1 MTVNRA
7 HLHGDMSPTPTR
19 LCLLGGVGLLRP
31 GGPVRGRIARR
42 HPLAT
47 LAVLATERAA
57 PVTRDRLAALLW
69 PESDER
75 RARRRLRVT
84 LHALRTGLGPDA
96 VLSVGDALHLDG
108 EALACDLWDFE
119 DAAATAPERAVAHYG
134 GAFLEGFHLGGSVEF
149 ERWATR
155 RRERLRQRYLELL
168 EGLADDARASSGPGA
183 ALEWLRL
190 RAAADPYNEHATR
203 RLVDALEQA
212 GEREAA
218 LHQIDVF
225 ARRLRAELGVEPGS
239 WLASRREAL
248 RRHRAGSAATPVDGA
263 PAATERGAPSARGDS
278 PGPDRASGSDAPREH
293 GASQASTAPEP
304 PRRRP
309 VRPALLGGA
318 AVLAVL
324 VLGRLVSSRHGSA
337 ADTSDGFGGSV
348 AVFPFAYS
356 GGEELAYLSGGMADL
371 LGRKVEGIAGLS
383 AVDPNVLRD
392 RLERAPGDRLRLGE
406 AHAVAEQTGA
416 EAFVVGSVLEAGG
429 ELTLEATLYGRDG
442 EVLGRAS
449 AQGAESEIFG
459 LVDRLTLDLLADR
472 LTLTRSEV
480 AGIAATTTR
489 SVPALRAYLEGES
502 LLRGQR
508 LEEASD
514 RFRRAIAEDSTF
526 ALAYYR
532 LAVVESFRYRLGPAE
547 RAHVLDLAQRALAHS
562 ERLTWRDREVLRG
575 FEAFRRFD
583 LAAAEAHLGAVL
595 DEHPD
600 DVEALYQLGEALLH
614 INRRRG
620 RSPGEAGPLFAR
632 AVALQPDHVFAL
644 RHLVDVALLSH
655 DPVATDTLVDR
666 LEALSPETARPYRFV
681 ARWMIASEDDRERL
695 LAGSTDLGALQRAAE
710 LLARPMRALADS
722 RRVWRRV
729 LELTEDP
736 SGPGWYA
743 GPGRGSPRGRAYDF
757 LAHLDGAAGLW
768 SRASAHLDSAEIAD
782 GPGTHLGGRLA
793 LAFWPFLDVPRERS
807 AELLDEATEL
817 TGYDGRR
824 VDTARVVADQAV
836 ERYVAFVV
844 AHVAARAGDTARYE
858 EALSALEEIG
868 AIADSVFADEFV
880 VYSPTS
886 LERAARAYP
895 AFLAGQWSEVVEILQ
910 APGPRTL
917 PEENRWMLARALDET
932 GRDEEALT
940 WYGSFDGE
948 VDGPRG
954 KLMPP
959 FAPAHYYRGRIREER
974 GEAESAA
981 SHYARFLEVWRDPD
995 PALRPMV
1002 RDAHRRLAGLEGRL

>member
-1 MTVNRA
+1 
-7 HLHGDMSPTPTR
+7 MSPKPTR

-57 PVTRDRLAALLW
+57 PVTRDRLAAILW

-84 LHALRTGLGPDA
+84 LHALRAGLGPDA
-96 VLSVGDALHLDG
+96 VVSVGDALHLNE
-108 EALACDLWDFE
+108 EALTCDLWDFE
-119 DAAATAPERAVAHYG
+119 DAAASEPERAVDHYG

-149 ERWATR
+149 ERWTTR
-155 RRERLRQRYLELL
+155 RRERLRQRYLGLL
-168 EGLADDARASSGPGA
+168 EGLADDAEASSGPGA
-183 ALEWLRL
+183 AVRWFRL
-190 RAAADPYNEHATR
+190 RAAADPYDERATR
-203 RLVDALEQA
+203 RLLDALERA

-218 LHQIDVF
+218 LSHLDAF
-225 ARRLRAELGVEPGS
+225 ARRLRAELGVEPGP
-239 WLASRREAL
+239 WVASRREEL
-248 RRHRAGSAATPVDGA
+248 RREGADPDVTTGGGGA
-263 PAATERGAPSARGDS
+263 PAAGT
-278 PGPDRASGSDAPREH
+278 DAPERESAH
-293 GASQASTAPEP
+293 GVPPSPELA
-304 PRRRP
+304 RRRP
-309 VRPALLGGA
+309 GRLAVLGGA
-318 AVLAVL
+318 GLLAVLALAWL
-324 VLGRLVSSRHGSA
+324 VGSRRGRA
-337 ADTSDGFGGSV
+337 AGTPDGFRGNV
-348 AVFPFAYS
+348 AILPFTYS
-356 GGEELAYLSGGMADL
+356 GGADLEYLSDGMTDL
-371 LGRKVEGIAGLS
+371 LGRKIQGIAGLS
-383 AVDPNVLRD
+383 AVDPNALRD
-392 RLERAPGDRLRLGE
+392 RVERPPDHRLGLEE
-406 AHAVAEQTGA
+406 ARAVAERTGA
-416 EAFVVGSVLEAGG
+416 DAFVLGSVLEVGG
-429 ELTLEATLYGRDG
+429 GLTLEATLYGTDG

-459 LVDRLTLDLLADR
+459 LVDRLSLDLLADP
-472 LTLTRSEV
+472 LTLNRSEV

-502 LLRGQR
+502 LLREQR

-514 RFRRAIAEDSTF
+514 RFRRAIAEDSAF

-547 RAHVLDLAQRALAHS
+547 RADVLEIARQALEHS
-562 ERLTWRDREVLRG
+562 ERLTWRDRELMRG

-614 INRRRG
+614 INPKRG
-620 RSPGEAGPLFAR
+620 RSPREAGPLFAR

-644 RHLVDVALLSH
+644 RHLLDVALLSR
-655 DPVATDTLVDR
+655 DAVAVDTLVDR
-666 LEALSPETARPYRFV
+666 LEALSPERARPYRFV
-681 ARWMIASEDDRERL
+681 ARWTTASGDDRERL
-695 LAGSTDLGALQRAAE
+695 LAGSEDLGTLQGAAE
-710 LLARPMRALADS
+710 LLARPMRALSDA

-743 GPGRGSPRGRAYDF
+743 GPGRGSPRGRAHDF
-757 LAHLDGAAGLW
+757 LAHLDGAAGRW
-768 SRASAHLDSAEIAD
+768 PSASAHLDSAEIAD

-793 LAFWPFLDVPRERS
+793 LAFWPFLDVPRERCE
-807 AELLDEATEL
+807 ALLEEAMDGL
-817 TGYDGRR
+817 GYEGPG
-824 VDTARVVADQAV
+824 VDTARVVADEAV
-836 ERYVAFVV
+836 ERFVAFVV

-858 EALSALEEIG
+858 EALSVLHDVG
-868 AIADSVFADEFV
+868 AIADSVFPNEFV

-895 AFLAGQWSEVVEILQ
+895 AFLAGRWSEVVEILQ

-954 KLMPP
+954 KLTPP

-974 GEAESAA
+974 GEAELAA
-981 SHYARFLEVWRDPD
+981 SHYARFLEVWRAPD

-1002 RDAHRRLAGLEGRL
+1002 RDARRRLADVEERL